1 MCRKGAWAELTVEV
15 TSGSDGSK
23 PDARFEK
30 NTIITGEYIVWTV
43 YSFFDVSQGNA
54 GILSRKLAEKMEKTD

>member
-23 PDARFEK
+23 PDARFKK
-30 NTIITGEYIVWTV
+30 NKIPKECFLMYNHIRKR
-43 YSFFDVSQGNA
+43 SFVFVQ
-54 GILSRKLAEKMEKTD
+54 T